1 MNSLTLVLTT
11 AVTSFLIVEIY
22 RNLYVYYLRW
32 KVNKIDREIQQL
44 KNKINND
51 KTINSRSNKQLW

>member
-1 MNSLTLVLTT
+1 MNSLALVLTT

-32 KVNKIDREIQQL
+32 KVNKLDREIQQL

>member
-32 KVNKIDREIQQL
+32 NVNKLDREIQQL

>member
-32 KVNKIDREIQQL
+32 KVNKLDREIQQL